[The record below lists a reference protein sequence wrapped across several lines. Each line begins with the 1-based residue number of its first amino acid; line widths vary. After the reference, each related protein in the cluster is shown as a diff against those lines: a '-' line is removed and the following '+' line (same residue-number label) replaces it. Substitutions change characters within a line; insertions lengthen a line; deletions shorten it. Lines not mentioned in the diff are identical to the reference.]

1 METELE
7 CGGCDT
13 KHAAAG
19 AHCPSRGGGA
29 KALECA
35 EMLVKSSIRPAETI
49 RCAACRTGL
58 VGYFGSFLYS
68 REWRLTRCRL
78 SLSAYFAAAAKRRH
92 DLGVRLAKGL
102 LMW

>member
-35 EMLVKSSIRPAETI
+35 ENAGEVLDP
-49 RCAACRTGL
+49 
-58 VGYFGSFLYS
+58 
-68 REWRLTRCRL
+68 TR
-78 SLSAYFAAAAKRRH
+78 
-92 DLGVRLAKGL
+92 
-102 LMW
+102 